1 MTIVIE
7 RRIYLE
13 PKHLDK
19 NIMEHLMSK
28 ITEDTLGECS
38 KEFGHIISVKRI
50 VEILN
55 NEDTIFTVR
64 FEAETLKP
72 EVGTKLT
79 GVVCMVYKDGIFVNI
94 AEKQKMLIPSIA
106 LKEYIFEE
114 NTGTYKKGNINIKEG
129 DEIQVVVTAVKYNKQ
144 SFSCVGSLV

>member
-1 MTIVIE
+1 MD

-13 PKHLDK
+13 PKYLDQ
-19 NIMEHLMSK
+19 NIMDHLLAK
-28 ITEDTLGECS
+28 ITEETFGECS

-72 EVGTKLT
+72 EAGAKFN

-94 AEKQKMLIPSIA
+94 SKKQKMLIPSIT
-106 LKEYIFEE
+106 LKGYTFDDVL
-114 NTGTYKKGNINIKEG
+114 GAYVKGNTKIKEG
-129 DEIQVVVTAVKYNKQ
+129 DEIQVIVTASKYNKH
-144 SFSCVGSLV
+144 SFSCVGTLA